1 MPTVTRYRPQMCARS
16 RCGSSAAA
24 LTRCH
29 GWSWQS
35 LLGKNEQ
42 RVQHAWAH
50 CGSARCAVSHSSAT
64 RHGPAGARSARCA
77 IQNAGMAL
85 PGLCGLCRAAPHST
99 GTAPRVRAC
108 QHCEAAPVCNAGST
122 ATGLVYAKLRISQF
136 ESACFSRCFLYLTT
150 SSCAPLRR
158 TRTEHAELA
167 TPGPPHGGVRAD

>member
-50 CGSARCAVSHSSAT
+50 CGSARCAELHSST
-64 RHGPAGARSARCA
+64 NRNAGARCA
-77 IQNAGMAL
+77 IQSAGMAL
-85 PGLCGLCRAAPHST
+85 PEACVACVGRRRT

-150 SSCAPLRR
+150 SSSCAPLRR